1 MDEYMGIIK
10 LFAGTYAPQGWAF
23 CNGQLLPIAQNQAL
37 FSLLNTQFGGDGRTT
52 FGLPDLQGRVPV
64 GAGQGAGLTPRPQGL
79 KDGAESVTLNASQ
92 MPAHNHTVNGLSG
105 GTESNT
111 PKDNFLPEYSN
122 TNIKFY
128 GIKDKP
134 TDTFLPMNAQ
144 TVASA
149 GGSQAHPNMPPFL
162 AINYIICTQGLY
174 PARP

>member
-10 LFAGTYAPQGWAF
+10 LFAGTYAPVGWAF
-23 CNGQLLPIAQNQAL
+23 CNGQLLPISQNQAL
-37 FSLLNTQFGGDGRTT
+37 YSLLGTQFGGDGRVT

-64 GAGQGAGLTPRPQGL
+64 GAGNGTNLTPRPQGS

-92 MPAHNHTVNGLSG
+92 MPAHSHIVNGLAG

-144 TVASA
+144 TVAPA
-149 GGSQAHPNMPPFL
+149 GGSQPHPNMPPFL
-162 AINYIICTQGLY
+162 AINYIICTQGVY
-174 PARP
+174 PPRS